1 MVALALKVWSIIL
14 MTLSS
19 AFSVSPVPFSP
30 SPASE
35 RRCRLVSNFRQD
47 AGVAQQDVE
56 TSHAPFHFLAHRAAF
71 LPLRD
76 FPDATVL
83 TFRQLSKGMEPAGR
97 SASDP
102 LSEATDRPRLLWR
115 GHVPIASMT
124 IEALAG

>member
-1 MVALALKVWSIIL
+1 
-14 MTLSS
+14 MTFEENTEPPISDEVTS
-19 AFSVSPVPFSP
+19 EVESE
-30 SPASE
+30 ASLLFIRDDE
-35 RRCRLVSNFRQD
+35 PPGLGSLYNFRQD

-83 TFRQLSKGMEPAGR
+83 TFRQLSKGMEPTGR

-102 LSEATDRPRLLWR
+102 LSEATDRPGLLWR
-115 GHVPIASMT
+115 GHVPIAST
-124 IEALAG
+124 GIEALAG

>member
-19 AFSVSPVPFSP
+19 AFSVSPVPFF
-30 SPASE
+30 AFACLRE
-35 RRCRLVSNFRQD
+35 RCRQVSNFRQD

-76 FPDATVL
+76 LPDATAL
-83 TFRQLSKGMEPAGR
+83 TFRQLSK
-97 SASDP
+97 
-102 LSEATDRPRLLWR
+102 
-115 GHVPIASMT
+115 
-124 IEALAG
+124 

>member
-30 SPASE
+30 SPASR

-71 LPLRD
+71 QSLRD
-76 FPDATVL
+76 FLDATVL
-83 TFRQLSKGMEPAGR
+83 TFRRLSK
-97 SASDP
+97 
-102 LSEATDRPRLLWR
+102 
-115 GHVPIASMT
+115 
-124 IEALAG
+124 